1 MNIKGILAAGQKVIL
16 VIPIEGENANSM
28 LTSAQHQLSSTQP
41 PKLGFENVI
50 GLKIVHIN
58 IHILFHYL

>member
-41 PKLGFENVI
+41 PQVR
-50 GLKIVHIN
+50 V
-58 IHILFHYL
+58 